1 MDRDVLM
8 DQMTERFR
16 EAYAKGLDA
25 VERAPDGQ
33 WIGASEFVF
42 RDAFLEVMKESYEAA
57 LQAKIDAESSP
68 QARAFFPPPSRAGG
82 ADEPAPASRDF
93 FPLRIR
99 RWRSRR
105 RCATRVSTAFTS

>member
-33 WIGASEFVF
+33 WIAASELVF
-42 RDAFLEVMKESYEAA
+42 RDAFLEVMQQGYQAA
-57 LQAKIDAESSP
+57 IQARIDADSSR
-68 QARAFFPPPSRAGG
+68 QAGTFSPC
-82 ADEPAPASRDF
+82 EPGVDGPGV
-93 FPLRIR
+93 
-99 RWRSRR
+99 
-105 RCATRVSTAFTS
+105 ATQQG

>member
-33 WIGASEFVF
+33 WIAASEFVF
-42 RDAFLEVMKESYEAA
+42 RDAFLEAMKESYQAA
-57 LQAKIDAESSP
+57 LQAKIDADSSRH
-68 QARAFFPPPSRAGG
+68 AGTFSPSEPGVGG
-82 ADEPAPASRDF
+82 PGGSAQQG
-93 FPLRIR
+93 
-99 RWRSRR
+99 
-105 RCATRVSTAFTS
+105 

>member
-1 MDRDVLM
+1 MTLTRLTSWENGMDRDVLM

-57 LQAKIDAESSP
+57 LQAKIDAESSR
-68 QARAFFPPPSRAGG
+68 QAGTFSPSESGVGG
-82 ADEPAPASRDF
+82 ADAA
-93 FPLRIR
+93 
-99 RWRSRR
+99 
-105 RCATRVSTAFTS
+105 AQQG

>member
-33 WIGASEFVF
+33 WIAASEFVF

-57 LQAKIDAESSP
+57 LQARIDEDSSR
-68 QARAFFPPPSRAGG
+68 QAGTFFPSEPGG
-82 ADEPAPASRDF
+82 GGPGT
-93 FPLRIR
+93 
-99 RWRSRR
+99 
-105 RCATRVSTAFTS
+105 ATQQG